1 MSFIYNGI
9 SSDAMGVVVERMPN
23 RNVPSRRIAQQEVA
37 GRNGNVL
44 LIDNSFPNV
53 EQTYEVYFA
62 GATEGLPTV
71 ARRVSEWLC
80 SPTDYCVL
88 SDSYD
93 TSVFRNAIL
102 QDGYDIENS
111 LNKWG
116 KASITFSCK
125 PQKFLTAGTSST
137 TSTTLTNPTPF
148 EARPL
153 ITVTGS
159 GAITIGGKTITVLE
173 SVSNFKIDCETME
186 ADDNTKI
193 YCLDFPVLTA
203 GTNTVT
209 KATTITSFSIIPRW
223 WTL

>member
-1 MSFIYNGI
+1 MSFICNGI

-23 RNVPSRRIAQQEVA
+23 RNVPSRRIAQQDVA

-44 LIDNSFPNV
+44 LIDKSFPNV

-125 PQKFLTAGTSST
+125 PQKFLTDGASST
-137 TSTTLTNPTPF
+137 TSTT
-148 EARPL
+148 
-153 ITVTGS
+153 
-159 GAITIGGKTITVLE
+159 
-173 SVSNFKIDCETME
+173 
-186 ADDNTKI
+186 
-193 YCLDFPVLTA
+193 
-203 GTNTVT
+203 
-209 KATTITSFSIIPRW
+209 TSSAY
-223 WTL
+223 T